1 MGTARATS
9 QRRTA
14 VTGPVLVAV
23 EDSRTGLRT
32 AAVAIDLAAALGAP
46 LVAVHVVTDGAVA
59 TAVIVGRTDSDLV
72 ERRKAS
78 AAALLRHVATL
89 ARRADVPIETA
100 QLEGQPAQR
109 ILGAAQ
115 HWSASFVVIGRS
127 ERGTEGPHYV
137 GAQTRHVLEFAEQP
151 VLVVPLGTHRPAQD
165 STSD

>member
-9 QRRTA
+9 SGRIA

-32 AAVAIDLAAALGAP
+32 AAVAIELAAALGAP

-59 TAVIVGRTDSDLV
+59 TALLAGRTGSDMV

-78 AAALLRHVATL
+78 AAAVLRHVATL
-89 ARRADVPIETA
+89 ARRADVSVETA
-100 QLEGQPAQR
+100 QLEGEPAPR
-109 ILGAAQ
+109 ILGAAR

-127 ERGTEGPHYV
+127 ERGSEGPHYV
-137 GAQTRHVLEFAEQP
+137 GGQTRHVLEFAEQP
-151 VLVVPLGTHRPAQD
+151 VLVVPLGSNRPGEF
-165 STSD
+165 